1 MANTSKI
8 AGVMIAL
15 TVAAVLLNP
24 IAGVV
29 NDNSGDQDVVNESVT
44 AQHDEYVD
52 LDGYDVETDSET
64 VYFQNGTAGTW
75 EEATKGTDYEMNY
88 TAGSV
93 QALSSGEI
101 EDGEELKVSYTYA
114 ATDGTTT
121 TVVSMVPLFVALLI
135 LGVIASRVQ
144 DGL

>member
-52 LDGYDVETDSET
+52 LDGYDIETDSET
-64 VYFQNGTAGTW
+64 VYYTNNTSGNW
-75 EEATKGTDYEMNY
+75 EAATRGTDYEMNY
-88 TAGSV
+88 SAGSV
-93 QALSSGEI
+93 QALSSGDI

>member
-1 MANTSKI
+1 MAKPEKI

-24 IAGVV
+24 VSAVV
-29 NDNSGDQDVVNESVT
+29 SDNTGDVDVTNETVT
-44 AQHDEYVD
+44 ADHDTYVD
-52 LDGYDVETDSET
+52 LDGYDVETNSET
-64 VYFQNGTAGTW
+64 VYFQNGTSDW
-75 EEATKGTDYEMNY
+75 ETATRGTDYEMNY
-88 TAGSV
+88 TEGSI
-93 QALSSGEI
+93 QALSSGNI
-101 EDGEELKVSYTYA
+101 ADGEELKVSYTYT

-121 TVVSMVPLFVALLI
+121 TVVTMVPMFVALLI